1 MSFDPELFDDDN
13 QARLR
18 TIAGVTVGSVES
30 VEEALLRTGPVPFL
44 GTLYDG
50 SKSEG
55 RLVPGQKGQ
64 RLNTRL
70 SIVIVAESWRSR
82 EGGRDGALVLIRK
95 VKNAIVTRGA
105 VRGEWQNPQADG
117 PFIYDEDNFMQRSGK
132 RVAYQVDFHA
142 GAYDDFND

>member
-1 MSFDPELFDDDN
+1 MSFDAELYDEGN
-13 QARLR
+13 QERLC

-30 VEEALLRTGPVPFL
+30 IEEALLRQGPVPFL

-55 RLVPGQKGQ
+55 RLVAGHPGQ

-70 SIVIVAESWRSR
+70 SVVIVAESWRSR
-82 EGGRDGALVLIRK
+82 EGGRVGALQLIK
-95 VKNAIVTRGA
+95 AVKNAIVTRGA
-105 VRGEWQNPQADG
+105 ARGEWQNPEAEG
-117 PFIYDEDNFMQRSGK
+117 PFVYDEDNFMQRSGN

-142 GAYDDFND
+142 SAYDDFNG